1 MLNVHEYVVI
11 LGMSRHC
18 FVLVKS
24 ALK

>member
-1 MLNVHEYVVI
+1 LNVHEYVVI
-11 LGMSRHC
+11 LGMSHHF